1 MGWVAGQKCT
11 RGYTLQS
18 GPEGPSW
25 CRGVGVG
32 RFRTTM
38 HQTCILTASLTTAA
52 VYSSDALLHAASA
65 SRGHGHGHGGVCHKQ
80 DEANGASLEQLP
92 VDLSRFRG
100 LCTHAWR
107 VREPCRCDM

>member
-52 VYSSDALLHAASA
+52 VYSSDASSNTPHRQAMDMDMDMVASA
-65 SRGHGHGHGGVCHKQ
+65 TSRTR
-80 DEANGASLEQLP
+80 L
-92 VDLSRFRG
+92 
-100 LCTHAWR
+100 T
-107 VREPCRCDM
+107 VRRWSSFP